1 MKYEVL
7 GPLRVTGA
15 GGTSFISP
23 RKAETLLAVLLT
35 RADQVVSTDQLLS
48 EIWATAAPRR
58 ANAALHV
65 YVSQLRK
72 ILRGP
77 AGGTSPIVT
86 RPRGYLLRTG
96 RSRIDADDFQQLT
109 QQGRVHFREHR
120 FEQAAATF
128 EAALGM
134 WTGPAFNGL
143 TDSPLVY
150 GYAIWLEEARLEC
163 LEMLMETYLTLG
175 RHREIVGRL
184 RKLSAEHPMRESFYR
199 LRMIALYRCERQVE
213 ALEVYRA
220 ARKRLTDEVGLEPCQ
235 SLQEVHNAILLGED
249 PHPVPVLARTGP
261 AEPWSEFR
269 PAHSA

>member
-48 EIWATAAPRR
+48 EIWAMAAPRR

-77 AGGTSPIVT
+77 AGSGTSPIVT

-96 RSRIDADDFQQLT
+96 RSRIDAVEFQQLA
-109 QQGRVHFREHR
+109 QQGRAHVREGR
-120 FEQAAATF
+120 YEEAAAAF
-128 EAALGM
+128 EAGLKL
-134 WTGPAFNGL
+134 WTGSAFNGL

-150 GYAIWLEEARLEC
+150 GYAIWLEESRLEC
-163 LEMLMETYLTLG
+163 LEMLMETYLMLG

-249 PHPVPVLARTGP
+249 PSPTRMRTLAETGP
-261 AEPWSEFR
+261 AA
-269 PAHSA
+269 AHSA